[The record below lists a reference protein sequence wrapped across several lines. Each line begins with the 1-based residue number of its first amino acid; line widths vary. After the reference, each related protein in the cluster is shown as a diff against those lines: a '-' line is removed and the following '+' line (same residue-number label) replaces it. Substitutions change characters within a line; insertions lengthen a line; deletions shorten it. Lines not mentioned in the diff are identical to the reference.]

1 MLVDAEPLAR
11 KSLSDCWAGH
21 FANEQMDDGHIAGYV
36 PVTSCNHA
44 EPQSVDI
51 LDLPLAPDW
60 LESVAIRQLQIQLGV
75 CPAHW
80 RRAAKFAFAIFAW
93 GLTFPKEQYS
103 YGLERSC
110 SFIYVLAQAIPN
122 TLKLRKLGFVGMTW
136 IL

>member
-51 LDLPLAPDW
+51 LDLPLARIDW
-60 LESVAIRQLQIQLGV
+60 NLWQLASYRFSL
-75 CPAHW
+75 
-80 RRAAKFAFAIFAW
+80 AFVRHIF
-93 GLTFPKEQYS
+93 LPSCKMCFCLRFDLPK
-103 YGLERSC
+103 RT
-110 SFIYVLAQAIPN
+110 VLVR
-122 TLKLRKLGFVGMTW
+122 T
-136 IL
+136 

>member
-51 LDLPLAPDW
+51 LDLPLARIDW
-60 LESVAIRQLQIQLGV
+60 NLWQFASYRFSLAFVRHIDAELKQI
-75 CPAHW
+75 A
-80 RRAAKFAFAIFAW
+80 FAW

-110 SFIYVLAQAIPN
+110 SFIYVLAQAVPN
-122 TLKLRKLGFVGMTW
+122 TLKLRKLGFVGVTC
-136 IL
+136 IS